1 MPADPYGLSRDEL
14 LGCLRAFYRNR
25 HKRVARFQRGRRADE
40 TIPVHRGYRQT
51 VAHYVARI
59 RFVDQEG

>member
-1 MPADPYGLSRDEL
+1 MPADPYGLSRAQL

-25 HKRVARFQRGRRADE
+25 HKRIARFNSGRRADQ
-40 TIPVHRGYRQT
+40 TGSAHRCYRQT

-59 RFVDQEG
+59 RFVDQEV